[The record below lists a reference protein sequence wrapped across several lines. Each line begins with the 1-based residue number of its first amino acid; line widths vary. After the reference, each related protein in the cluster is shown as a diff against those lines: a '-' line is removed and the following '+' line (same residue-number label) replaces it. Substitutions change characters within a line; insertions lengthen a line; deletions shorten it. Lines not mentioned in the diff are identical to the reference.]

1 MPLKACRFESGL
13 RYQQPL
19 YINVLGRLC
28 PASELLFCF
37 FVKNQQNTVRMYV
50 FLVKMLFVG
59 YSSLGFTRAHSAG
72 NAYDG
77 LLTAFKKETMRT
89 SRRYLMLINKK
100 LALAALLAPALA
112 IGSVYAAEPGF
123 YLGASGGQSF
133 IDDEYGDQDYKID
146 DDETGWKAYLGYQFL
161 PWLGVEAGY
170 VDFGSYSSDQLFGIG
185 DAELDLSAW
194 EGFLVGTLP
203 IGPVDLF
210 AKVGAADLQ
219 YEVDTQNF
227 GTDSDNDTQL
237 AYGVGAAYNFGKG
250 HWGLRAEAEGYDDD
264 EVDNF
269 YFVSAGI
276 TYRFFSDPVAP
287 VAAAPVAAVPE
298 KCPDSDGDGVCDDV
312 DQCPNTAPGKRVG
325 PVGCDCDFTLQLQF
339 AFDSA
344 KLTAGDIAQL
354 DELVPILN
362 NAKTG
367 FMGGVIEGHT
377 DSIGSAEYNMGL
389 SKRRAESVASHM
401 QSRGVN
407 LGSRFAT
414 EAFGEAKPI
423 ASNETEAGRAE
434 NRRVVIR
441 RTDCDSSSK

>member
-1 MPLKACRFESGL
+1 MF
-13 RYQQPL
+13 
-19 YINVLGRLC
+19 
-28 PASELLFCF
+28 
-37 FVKNQQNTVRMYV
+37 
-50 FLVKMLFVG
+50 
-59 YSSLGFTRAHSAG
+59 
-72 NAYDG
+72 
-77 LLTAFKKETMRT
+77 
-89 SRRYLMLINKK
+89 INKK

-112 IGSVYAAEPGF
+112 IGSAYAAEPGF

-133 IDDEYGDQDYKID
+133 IDDEYTDNIEFD

-170 VDFGSYSSDQLFGIG
+170 ADFGTFSGDNVRVGGRNLNT

-194 EGFLVGTLP
+194 QGFLVGSLP

-219 YEVDTQNF
+219 GEVDNARF
-227 GTDSDNDTQL
+227 GTEQDNDTQL
-237 AYGVGAAYNFGKG
+237 AYGVGAAYNFGDG
-250 HWGLRAEAEGYDDD
+250 HWGMRVEAEGYDDD

-287 VAAAPVAAVPE
+287 VAAAPVAAAPE
-298 KCPDSDGDGVCDDV
+298 KCADGDGDGVCDTD
-312 DQCPNTAPGKRVG
+312 DKCPSTPPGTRVG
-325 PVGCDCDFTLQLQF
+325 AAGCDCDFTLQLQF

-344 KLTAGDIAQL
+344 KLTAGDMAQL
-354 DELVPILN
+354 DELVPVLN

-367 FMGGVIEGHT
+367 FIGGVIEGHT
-377 DSIGSAEYNMGL
+377 DSIGSEEYNMGL
-389 SKRRAESVASHM
+389 SKRRAESVASYLAS
-401 QSRGVN
+401 QGVN

-423 ASNETEAGRAE
+423 ASNDTEAGRAE

-441 RTDCDSSSK
+441 RTDCDAQ

>member
-1 MPLKACRFESGL
+1 M
-13 RYQQPL
+13 
-19 YINVLGRLC
+19 
-28 PASELLFCF
+28 
-37 FVKNQQNTVRMYV
+37 V
-50 FLVKMLFVG
+50 F
-59 YSSLGFTRAHSAG
+59 
-72 NAYDG
+72 
-77 LLTAFKKETMRT
+77 
-89 SRRYLMLINKK
+89 NKK
-100 LALAALLAPALA
+100 LALAAFLAPALA

-133 IDDEYGDQDYKID
+133 IDDEYTDNISVD
-146 DDETGWKAYLGYQFL
+146 DDATGWKAYVGYQFL

-170 VDFGSYSSDQLFGIG
+170 VDFGSYSSDNLFQGTNF
-185 DAELDLSAW
+185 DADLDLSAW

-219 YEVDTQNF
+219 GELDTQNF
-227 GTDSDNDTQL
+227 GSESENDTQL

-250 HWGLRAEAEGYDDD
+250 HWGLRVEAEGYDDD

-269 YFVSAGI
+269 YFLSAGLV
-276 TYRFFSDPVAP
+276 YRFFSDKVEPAA
-287 VAAAPVAAVPE
+287 VAATPIAAPA
-298 KCPDSDGDGVCDDV
+298 KCSDGDGDGVCDTV
-312 DQCPNTAPGKRVG
+312 DQCPNTAPGTRVG
-325 PVGCDCDFTLQLQF
+325 SVGCDCDFTMQLQF

-344 KLTAGDIAQL
+344 KLTADDMAQL
-354 DELVPILN
+354 DELVPLLN

-389 SKRRAESVASHM
+389 SKRRAESVASYM
-401 QSRGVN
+401 QSKGVN

-423 ASNETEAGRAE
+423 ASNDTEAGRAE
-434 NRRVVIR
+434 NRRVVLR

>member
-1 MPLKACRFESGL
+1 MF
-13 RYQQPL
+13 
-19 YINVLGRLC
+19 
-28 PASELLFCF
+28 
-37 FVKNQQNTVRMYV
+37 
-50 FLVKMLFVG
+50 
-59 YSSLGFTRAHSAG
+59 
-72 NAYDG
+72 
-77 LLTAFKKETMRT
+77 
-89 SRRYLMLINKK
+89 INKN